1 MRYLSD
7 TYEGKK
13 HDKAIADEED
23 LRFPPGSTLW
33 QDGGFQ
39 GFTPEGVT
47 IQQPKK
53 KPQNGSLTAIDKLNN
68 QSISSLRVEVEH
80 HIGGIK
86 RCQILVQPFRNW
98 VDHYVDDV
106 METACGLHNFRLTH
120 RAKKGSPLGQAA

>member
-7 TYEGKK
+7 TDEGKK
-13 HDKAIADEED
+13 HDKAIADEEE

-39 GFTPEGVT
+39 GFTPAGVT

-53 KPQNGSLTAIDKLNN
+53 TPRNGSLTAIDPLNN
-68 QSISSLRVEVEH
+68 QSISSLR
-80 HIGGIK
+80 
-86 RCQILVQPFRNW
+86 NW
-98 VDHYVDDV
+98 ADHYVDDV

-120 RAKKGSPLGQAA
+120 RAKKGNPLGQAA